1 MGGDGR
7 IDEAK
12 IGAVDDDAEI
22 VAGQKALYTMERC
35 SDRKKDPLKFG
46 MAKQRLSTMSR
57 AARKLAVSPKLG
69 KVAAELL
76 GRPARLYED
85 VFFVKGGVFNN
96 RKIKQSFGRTEIH
109 QDLKTAP
116 VRMEDRFLTFWC
128 PLHDISTKEGD
139 SLPFFFPGSHRD
151 TAMVM
156 YHNID
161 DKVIAQI
168 PAMIEMYGNMTWY
181 ERLFDYPEGTSIDA
195 YIERSFNKRGKV
207 RNRFRL
213 QTLSKS
219 TRGIMERYCS
229 HIKTFRT
236 NEANWEAIMSPS
248 FCILSKAVSDNGK
261 KVKRKLK
268 GKHKDMYAQTL
279 EGDTKNIAH
288 WWVRNGGAFDFGEY
302 KLGDCTV
309 HHGWLAHGAPPAP
322 PKKGARTREALVLRY
337 MAKEGFVIA
346 PKVYHTAFLD
356 MHMWPQYSFS
366 RWYLD
371 LAKRAEKTNQ
381 RMNFKYFDSLFPP
394 VWPQEGL
401 PYDASGLSPGRVGMP
416 AAPAHQ
422 EEGQRE
428 GQGEAEDK
436 KTEL

>member
-195 YIERSFNKRGKV
+195 YIERSFNKRGKLQ
-207 RNRFRL
+207 NRFRL

-236 NEANWEAIMSPS
+236 NEANWEAILFPS

-337 MAKEGFVIA
+337 MTAEGVVIS
-346 PKVYHTAFLD
+346 PRVFHKTHLNKHKWYQQSFKVWYSAVTKQIDKIGLGWSFKNVD
-356 MHMWPQYSFS
+356 NFFPQ
-366 RWYLD
+366 
-371 LAKRAEKTNQ
+371 
-381 RMNFKYFDSLFPP
+381 
-394 VWPQEGL
+394 VWPREGL
-401 PYDASGLSPGRVGMP
+401 SYDASDLNPGRMGMS

-422 EEGQRE
+422 EEGQGE

>member
-1 MGGDGR
+1 
-7 IDEAK
+7 
-12 IGAVDDDAEI
+12 
-22 VAGQKALYTMERC
+22 MERC
-35 SDRKKDPLKFG
+35 SDRLELCSEQMEECEKKKKDPFKFG
-46 MAKQRLSTMSR
+46 VAKGRLSAVSR
-57 AARKLAVSPKLG
+57 AARKLATSPKLG

-109 QDLKTAP
+109 QDLTFAP
-116 VRMEDRFLTFWC
+116 VSTEDKFLTFWC

-151 TAMVM
+151 VSMKA

-161 DKVIAQI
+161 DTYIAQI
-168 PAMIEMYGNMTWY
+168 PDMIEMYGNMTWY
-181 ERLFDYPEGTSIDA
+181 QRMFQYPEGTSIEA
-195 YIERSFNKRGKV
+195 YIEKSFNNRGK
-207 RNRFRL
+207 L
-213 QTLSKS
+213 QTRFSLQPLSKS
-219 TRGIMERYCS
+219 TQGIMERYCS
-229 HIKTFRT
+229 HIKMFKT
-236 NEANWEAIMSPS
+236 NEAKWEAILFPS
-248 FCILSKAVSDNGK
+248 FCILSKAVSDNGR

-337 MAKEGFVIA
+337 MTAEGVVIS
-346 PKVYHTAFLD
+346 PRVFHKTHLNKHKWYQQSFKVWYSAVTKQIDKIGLGWSFKNVD
-356 MHMWPQYSFS
+356 NFFPQ
-366 RWYLD
+366 
-371 LAKRAEKTNQ
+371 
-381 RMNFKYFDSLFPP
+381 
-394 VWPQEGL
+394 VWPREGL
-401 PYDASGLSPGRVGMP
+401 SYDASDLNPGRMGMYDDGMQ

-422 EEGQRE
+422 EEGQGE